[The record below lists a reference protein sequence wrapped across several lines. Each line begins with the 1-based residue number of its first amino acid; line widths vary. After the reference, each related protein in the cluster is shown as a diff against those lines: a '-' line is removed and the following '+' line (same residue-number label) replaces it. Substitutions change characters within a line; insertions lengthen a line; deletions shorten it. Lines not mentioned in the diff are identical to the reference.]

1 MKKYLW
7 QPVESADAL
16 AVRLKTAAENKS
28 EDLAEIAVQA
38 ADRLLQQQNQIGG
51 FMNLLLSQMAPEKV
65 VELLLKAGI
74 SRHELT
80 SCWGVPADMAVRATE
95 HVNTARTY
103 EFRPDE

>member
-65 VELLLKAGI
+65 APEGRYLQA
-74 SRHELT
+74 
-80 SCWGVPADMAVRATE
+80 
-95 HVNTARTY
+95 
-103 EFRPDE
+103 

>member
-7 QPVESADAL
+7 QTVESADAL
-16 AVRLKTAAENKS
+16 AVRLKSAVENDG

-80 SCWGVPADMAVRATE
+80 SCWGVPAEMAIRATE
-95 HVNTARTY
+95 HANTTRDY
-103 EFRPDE
+103 EFRPDT